1 MTRNALFTAAALLLA
16 SHPAVR
22 GGSLLFDNLSQ
33 PFYDSVSLDANNWMG
48 QGFSSGSA
56 SLLTGVTLN
65 LFTPETGESG
75 GYFVALYREGLG
87 DVPDPLVAVLA
98 DNQPI
103 SALTQASS
111 AVVTF
116 SGLSQP
122 LIPNSL
128 YYIVVGGDSGA
139 SSFLWGYNLSD
150 GGIGAAGADNSSYS
164 GGAWAPP
171 VQIFPQRMQVTGVPD
186 SGGTILAALLAWLG
200 MAAAERLPRSRR
212 PNAALAHVLNGK
224 PERVPMR

>member
-1 MTRNALFTAAALLLA
+1 MTRNTLFTAAALLLA

-48 QGFSSGSA
+48 QGFNSGSA
-56 SLLTGVTLN
+56 SLLTGVALN
-65 LFTPETGESG
+65 LFTPDTGGSG
-75 GYFVALYREGLG
+75 GYFVALYREGFG
-87 DVPDPLVAVLA
+87 DLPDPLVAVLA

-111 AVVTF
+111 GVVSF

-139 SSFLWGYNLSD
+139 DPFQWGYTDSV
-150 GGIGAAGADNSSYS
+150 GGIGANGADNSSYS
-164 GGAWAPP
+164 GGAWSPA
-171 VQIFPQRMQVTGVPD
+171 IGLLPQRMQVTGVPD

-200 MAAAERLPRSRR
+200 MLAGERLLLARR
-212 PNAALAHVLNGK
+212 PRPAQEHVFKGISEGAAFN
-224 PERVPMR
+224 